1 MIAHTNQK
9 RLPPYVSYRTFLN
22 FIGRLERGIP
32 ARIDRSYWG
41 DKWSGSTGTQ
51 LMTAVRFLGLV
62 DTEGVPTNRL
72 RQLVSAKGADRAE
85 ILRQINSEAFDL
97 PFQGLDPKTATY
109 AQLEEFLRG
118 KYGLN
123 SGIARKCIRFLTAL
137 ANDAGIP
144 LSPFVT
150 KNSKKTHASAG
161 TKKTVKERTTGTNK
175 ALPISQTIEKVP
187 DNIFWDKIIMRKFPP
202 FDPNWPDEVKVK
214 WFEAL
219 DELLK
224 RRPTS

>member
-1 MIAHTNQK
+1 VIAHTNQK

-51 LMTAVRFLGLV
+51 LMGAVRFLGLV
-62 DTEGVPTNRL
+62 DTEGVPTDRL
-72 RQLVSAKGADRAE
+72 RQLVSAQGAERAE

-109 AQLEEFLRG
+109 AQLEEFLRR

-123 SGIARKCIRFLTAL
+123 SGIAGKCIRFLTAL

-150 KNSKKTHASAG
+150 KKSKKTHASAG
-161 TKKTVKERTTGTNK
+161 TKKPARERTAWTNK
-175 ALPISQTIEKVP
+175 ALPASHTIERVP
-187 DNIFWDKIIMRKFPP
+187 DNIFLDKIIMRKFPP
-202 FDPNWPDEVKVK
+202 FDPNWSDEVKVK